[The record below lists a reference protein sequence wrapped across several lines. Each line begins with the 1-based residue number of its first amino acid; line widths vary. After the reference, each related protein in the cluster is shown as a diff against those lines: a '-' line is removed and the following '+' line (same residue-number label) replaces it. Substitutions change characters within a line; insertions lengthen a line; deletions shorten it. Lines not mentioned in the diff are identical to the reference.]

1 MMCSL
6 RRCPLRFEAASD
18 DHLLMRGTLRV
29 GGDLVVALGLLIA
42 VGTWLS
48 IDQYYTG
55 FFVSLASTLA
65 GLGYLSG
72 CAVAIITW
80 MVRRRWVRAGLSA
93 IKATTFLLL
102 LGPCLRAGDYVHL
115 AMFYPS
121 YHRQIRE
128 QDAGDTAPMR
138 FDWGDKALWV
148 TDGFQ
153 GETLVYDP
161 TDALAA
167 VVGDVR
173 AGGRNGLGLATLQL
187 IGHFYVELEFSN

>member
-1 MMCSL
+1 M
-6 RRCPLRFEAASD
+6 RRLAA
-18 DHLLMRGTLRV
+18 HRIVRAWA
-29 GGDLVVALGLLIA
+29 DLPVALGLLIA

-55 FFVSLASTLA
+55 FFVLLASTLA
-65 GLGYLSG
+65 GLGYLLG
-72 CAVAIITW
+72 CAVAILVW
-80 MVRRRWVRAGLSA
+80 MVRRRWARAGLSA

-115 AMFYPS
+115 AISYPS
-121 YHRQIRE
+121 YHRQIRD

-173 AGGRNGLGLATLQL
+173 AGSRSGFGLATRHL
-187 IGHFYVELEFSN
+187 IGHFYIELEFSN